1 MQENIFSLDKINDLF
16 DRYVIERTLPAFSK
30 FLDEESSHKINTYTI
45 SEWRKINSKL
55 FQSDSEF
62 TSIYLNSKGDLRFGL
77 LFLIDW
83 KSTVSIVQKLISA
96 NSYSQELKKSALLE
110 TGNILTGSFFNA
122 VSDKTNFTLMPSIP
136 LYSVEPFSLLA
147 EILEINFAESEE
159 EAIINEVELIGNDTG
174 VSIKL
179 IIALEYD
186 DVKKLN

>member
-1 MQENIFSLDKINDLF
+1 MQENVFSLEKINDLF
-16 DRYVIERTLPAFSK
+16 NQYVTDRTLPAFSK
-30 FLDEESSHKINTYTI
+30 FLNEESSHKINTFTI
-45 SEWRKINSKL
+45 SKWREKNSEM

-83 KSTVSIVQKLISA
+83 KSTVTIVQKLISA
-96 NSYSQELKKSALLE
+96 NSFSQELKKSALLE

-147 EILEINFAESEE
+147 EILEMNFVEAED

-174 VSIKL
+174 VLIKL
-179 IIALEYD
+179 IIALDYND
-186 DVKKLN
+186 AKKLK

>member
-1 MQENIFSLDKINDLF
+1 MQENVFSLDKINDLF
-16 DRYVIERTLPAFSK
+16 DRYVTERTLPAFSK
-30 FLDEESSHKINTYTI
+30 FLDEEATHKINTYTI
-45 SEWRKINSKL
+45 SKWRKKNIEM
-55 FQSDSEF
+55 FQSNLEF
-62 TSIYLNSKGDLRFGL
+62 TSIYLNSIGDLRFDL

-83 KSTVSIVQKLISA
+83 KSTVGIVQKLICA

-122 VSDKTNFTLMPSIP
+122 ISDKTNFTLMPSIP
-136 LYSVEPFSLLA
+136 IYSVEVFSLLA

-179 IIALEYD
+179 IIAVD
-186 DVKKLN
+186 HHDAQKLN